1 MVKILLILSVIVN
14 IILIVKVLI
23 QRKELNEFYEEDEE
37 EYEKSVNEDN
47 LDNDSNTDKINYI
60 YKYIKSERESLLARI
75 KDNNLSYQTEYI
87 NLKKQINKKD
97 EVIKKQEEQI
107 QNLLTEISSLQT
119 IKEQETKEEIKIE
132 EKTKKTT
139 RRKSETQEK
148 ENTENIK
155 ENDSSNK
162 NNSEE
167 DLLSLLFEKE
177 ENKKVD
183 SKLAKMQKG
192 ELLNYFT
199 NLFNTLRNGNPAD
212 KEVQETYT
220 NAIKDIRDYEETKQM
235 FTGLVTE
242 EGKLKMRSLMNYID
256 QLQM

>member
-139 RRKSETQEK
+139 RRKRETQEK